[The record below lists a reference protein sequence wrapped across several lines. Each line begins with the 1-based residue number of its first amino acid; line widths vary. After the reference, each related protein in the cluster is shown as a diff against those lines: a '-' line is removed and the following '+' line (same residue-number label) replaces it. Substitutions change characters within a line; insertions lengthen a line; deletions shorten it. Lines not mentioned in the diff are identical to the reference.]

1 MKLRNVCWFVA
12 AGAML
17 TAGSACAAESTVEW
31 DIPRT
36 IKIGYTFFETPG
48 ETSGVPVALV
58 KNLSGDTVGDF
69 LLLDG
74 DDEEWEAYFSLP
86 HAYDAAREIENVR
99 EASVPSV
106 FNCAVNPGKFT
117 FQAVLMEQ
125 ENGDWTEQKIGKPY
139 TVTIEKPVIKTN
151 APSKAEVGQSF
162 QLKAK
167 LQNTALKEMRVA
179 EVKRYESQANK
190 PAYADE
196 QTHTIAYEPEFE
208 ITKGKNLVKRSRG
221 NFSRTLS
228 ASETLKF
235 TGAGTVEIKIRFRP
249 VMPCYFCNMRNAG
262 GEGKISQYYTPEKT
276 VRIQVREKQKK
287 VSSVKLNRTSLK
299 LQKGESYRL
308 KAAVSPKNASD
319 RSVSWKSSNPEI
331 AAVKNGKVTAK
342 KPGTAVITAKA
353 KDGSGKTAKC
363 RVTVGYTIRYKL
375 NGGKNSGRNP
385 DTYYKETITLKKPA
399 RKGYVFQGWYRDKGY
414 KKRIARISKNTS
426 GNLTLYARWKKS
438 AAK

>member
-1 MKLRNVCWFVA
+1 MK
-12 AGAML
+12 
-17 TAGSACAAESTVEW
+17 
-31 DIPRT
+31 
-36 IKIGYTFFETPG
+36 TPG

-86 HAYDAAREIENVR
+86 HAYDAAWEIENVR
-99 EASVPSV
+99 EAFVPSV

-151 APSKAEVGQSF
+151 APSKAKVGQSF

-228 ASETLKF
+228 AV
-235 TGAGTVEIKIRFRP
+235 GNAEI
-249 VMPCYFCNMRNAG
+249 
-262 GEGKISQYYTPEKT
+262 
-276 VRIQVREKQKK
+276 
-287 VSSVKLNRTSLK
+287 
-299 LQKGESYRL
+299 YR
-308 KAAVSPKNASD
+308 
-319 RSVSWKSSNPEI
+319 R
-331 AAVKNGKVTAK
+331 G
-342 KPGTAVITAKA
+342 
-353 KDGSGKTAKC
+353 DG
-363 RVTVGYTIRYKL
+363 
-375 NGGKNSGRNP
+375 
-385 DTYYKETITLKKPA
+385 
-399 RKGYVFQGWYRDKGY
+399 
-414 KKRIARISKNTS
+414 
-426 GNLTLYARWKKS
+426 
-438 AAK
+438 